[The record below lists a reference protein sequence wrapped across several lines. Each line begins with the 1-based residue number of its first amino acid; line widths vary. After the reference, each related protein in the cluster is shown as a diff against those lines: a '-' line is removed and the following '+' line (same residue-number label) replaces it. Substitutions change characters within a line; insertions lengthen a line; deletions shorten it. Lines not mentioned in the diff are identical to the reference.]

1 MIVSEQNEPSSTGQ
15 LTIMSSMIGIVDGLL
30 TLRAYG
36 CIWRILGIHGPVY
49 FDLVKPNAEGNTQ
62 FDRCDYKPMSSAGK

>member
-1 MIVSEQNEPSSTGQ
+1 
-15 LTIMSSMIGIVDGLL
+15 MIGIVDGLL

>member
-1 MIVSEQNEPSSTGQ
+1 MIVSEQNEPSSTRK

-36 CIWRILGIHGPVY
+36 CIWRILGIHGL
-49 FDLVKPNAEGNTQ
+49 DLVKPNAEGN
-62 FDRCDYKPMSSAGK
+62 DYPLNYGNPFFSAEWV